1 MHCIRPACGLQENYA
16 LDEQC
21 AHRRTAHLRARRLWS
36 GRRVATPKLWQG
48 FDRPDLGT
56 HAVRC
61 YCWLFRRPRNMNTM
75 QPTSA
80 EAVPIEL
87 MSISGAFVM
96 PHAEHGGV
104 ARQVTVVAKTII
116 ATAATFFMCQVLCG
130 IIASN
135 QRIKPGI
142 LFSGPQIV
150 VPDLPVV
157 PLAAD

>member
-1 MHCIRPACGLQENYA
+1 
-16 LDEQC
+16 
-21 AHRRTAHLRARRLWS
+21 
-36 GRRVATPKLWQG
+36 
-48 FDRPDLGT
+48 
-56 HAVRC
+56 
-61 YCWLFRRPRNMNTM
+61 MNTM

-87 MSISGAFVM
+87 MSTSGTGAHLGFT
-96 PHAEHGGV
+96 AAHGAVDGP
-104 ARQVTVVAKTII
+104 ARQVTVVAKTMI

-130 IIASN
+130 IIASI